1 MFRKELRRLNQVHQK
16 DMDNIISSLKTWK
29 CESCSTSDAASIEE
43 SSASM
48 DESIPFKPIGI
59 ITSSFHE
66 KRGTPR
72 QPGICA
78 SIQGKITLFNSIFTN
93 PEHALEGLE
102 DFSHIWLVR
111 NSLNLISTECSTTDN
126 YLVSGFYSIFIE
138 MIQRIYEPKFLLQ
151 D

>member
-1 MFRKELRRLNQVHQK
+1 MFRKELRHLNQVYQK
-16 DMDNIISSLKTWK
+16 DMDNVISSLKTWK
-29 CESCSTSDAASIEE
+29 CEPCSTSSMGSGEG
-43 SSASM
+43 SSGRT

-72 QPGICA
+72 QSGICT

-102 DFSHIWLVR
+102 DFSHMWLV
-111 NSLNLISTECSTTDN
+111 
-126 YLVSGFYSIFIE
+126 
-138 MIQRIYEPKFLLQ
+138 
-151 D
+151 

>member
-1 MFRKELRRLNQVHQK
+1 MFRKELRRLNQVYQK
-16 DMDNIISSLKTWK
+16 DMDNILSSLKTWK
-29 CESCSTSDAASIEE
+29 CESCSTPNMGFGEGSSTPMDVSIT
-43 SSASM
+43 
-48 DESIPFKPIGI
+48 FKPIGI

-102 DFSHIWLVR
+102 DFSHIWLV
-111 NSLNLISTECSTTDN
+111 
-126 YLVSGFYSIFIE
+126 
-138 MIQRIYEPKFLLQ
+138 
-151 D
+151 